1 MTIFFIYLKSK
12 SKKKKIIV
20 LYSPLLDHYQLKSL
34 QYHQDSVDLTAET
47 VTILADIDLTAE
59 NNSILSI

>member
-12 SKKKKIIV
+12 SIKKIIV